1 MSSLDTSASMR
12 VAGTSGSTTRTQRP
26 MDVTTLDGRAYAK
39 FITAGSYFLR
49 KYRQVLNDLN
59 VFPVPDGDTGTNM
72 YLTCRQAALEAGKL
86 HDRPLS
92 EVAAAAAQ
100 GALMGARGNSG
111 VIISQMLRGFA
122 HHVRHRND
130 IDTFMLATGM
140 REGVQ
145 AARQA
150 LVKVVDGTIISVA
163 EAAADSAY
171 RLALREPD
179 FYRLAG
185 GVLRAANE
193 ALDRTPEQLPV
204 LKEAGVVDSGGAGF
218 VYFFEG
224 VLRFLPDVKIR
235 TTAFPRRPAR
245 QKVFTPAQ
253 IVGENKYCTEFILE
267 NASCS
272 LSELRQQ
279 LAPRGDSLIVAGA
292 EPTIKVH
299 VHTDDPSA
307 VQAIAGR
314 YGELTRVKVDNMEQQ
329 HQVLVVERPTVPFS
343 IVALVPGPGF
353 EQIVR
358 ELGAEVVVPAAQ
370 NPSVRDLL
378 LSITTCLGE
387 TIYVFVNDKNVAL
400 AAQEAALLRQAQ
412 PFDNAQGDTRRV
424 TVHVIPTP
432 DIVAGIAGL
441 FAMRSGGNG
450 ALPDPTTILEA
461 AMHPR
466 SARVFFAGKDATVGG
481 TTVAQGKP
489 AATSAGVL
497 YAGATL
503 TEAAQAALQAMGARD
518 GGLITVYYGG
528 AQKEK
533 DAQRLA
539 EELRATFAQ
548 ADVEYYYGGQ
558 KNAEYWVSHDE

>member
-1 MSSLDTSASMR
+1 MTRLKVPSLER
-12 VAGTSGSTTRTQRP
+12 VRP

-86 HDRPLS
+86 HERPIS

-122 HHVRHRND
+122 HHVRHRSE

-171 RLALREPD
+171 HLALHEPD

-185 GVLRAANE
+185 GMLRSAND
-193 ALDRTPEQLPV
+193 ALDRTPDQLPV

-218 VYFFEG
+218 VYFIEG
-224 VLRFLPDVKIR
+224 VLRFLPDVKVR
-235 TTAFPRRPAR
+235 STAFPRRPVR

-253 IVGENKYCTEFILE
+253 VVGENKYCTEFILE
-267 NASCS
+267 KASCTPVD
-272 LSELRQQ
+272 LRAQ
-279 LAPRGDSLIVAGA
+279 LTPKGDSLIVAGA
-292 EPTIKVH
+292 QPTIKVH
-299 VHTDDPSA
+299 IHTDDPDG
-307 VQAIAGR
+307 VQALAAR
-314 YGELTRVKVDNMEQQ
+314 HGELTRVKVDNMEQQ
-329 HQVLVVERPTVPFS
+329 HNVLVVERPAKAYS
-343 IVALVPGPGF
+343 IVSLVPGPGF

-358 ELGAEVVVPAAQ
+358 ELGAEVVVNSAQ

-378 LSITTCLGE
+378 LAITRCLGE
-387 TIYVFVNDKNVAL
+387 TVYVFVNDKNVAL
-400 AAQEAALLRQAQ
+400 AAQEAAALRRA
-412 PFDNAQGDTRRV
+412 DSSVA
-424 TVHVIPTP
+424 VHVLATP

-441 FAMRSGGNG
+441 FAMRSSGEG
-450 ALPDPTTILEA
+450 APPDPAQILA
-461 AMHPR
+461 ASAHPR
-466 SARVFFAGKDATVGG
+466 SAQVFFAGKDATVGG

-497 YAGATL
+497 YAGGTL
-503 TEAAQAALQAMGARD
+503 KDAAQTALDAMGARD

-539 EELRATFAQ
+539 DELRMTFPQ

-558 KNAEYWVSHDE
+558 KNAEYWVSLDD

>member
-1 MSSLDTSASMR
+1 MTGLER
-12 VAGTSGSTTRTQRP
+12 VRP

-49 KYRQVLNDLN
+49 QYRQVLNDLN

-86 HDRPLS
+86 HGRPLS

-111 VIISQMLRGFA
+111 VIISQMLRGFS
-122 HHVRHRND
+122 HHVRHRAE

-140 REGVQ
+140 REGVA

-150 LVKVVDGTIISVA
+150 LVKVVEGTIISVA

-179 FYRLAG
+179 FYRLANG
-185 GVLRAANE
+185 MLRAANE
-193 ALDRTPEQLPV
+193 ALERTPEQLPE

-218 VYFFEG
+218 VYFLEG
-224 VLRFLPDVKIR
+224 VLRFLPDVQVR
-235 TTAFPRRPAR
+235 STAFPRRPVR
-245 QKVFTPAQ
+245 QQVFTPHQ
-253 IVGENKYCTEFILE
+253 VVGENKYCTEFFLE
-267 NASCS
+267 RAECS
-272 LSELRQQ
+272 LLDLRHL
-279 LAPRGDSLIVAGA
+279 LAPKGDSLIVAGA
-292 EPTIKVH
+292 PPTIKVH
-299 VHTDDPSA
+299 VHTDDPDG

-314 YGELTRVKVDNMEQQ
+314 HGKIARVKIDNMERQ
-329 HQVLVVERPTVPFS
+329 HNVLVVDRSQSAYS
-343 IVALVPGPGF
+343 IVALAPGPGF

-358 ELGAEVVVPAAQ
+358 ELGAEVVVPAVH

-378 LSITTCLGE
+378 LAMTKCLSE
-387 TIYVFVNDKNVAL
+387 SVYVFVNDKNAVL
-400 AAQEAALLRQAQ
+400 AAQEAAALRQTQDGKSTGAGTL
-412 PFDNAQGDTRRV
+412 A
-424 TVHVIPTP
+424 VHVLPTP

-441 FAMRSGGNG
+441 FAMRSTAPGD
-450 ALPDPTTILEA
+450 LPDPARIMEA
-461 AMHPR
+461 SAHAR
-466 SARVFFAGKDATVGG
+466 SAQVFVAGKDATVGG
-481 TTVAQGKP
+481 TSVTAGKP
-489 AATSAGVL
+489 AATSAGSL
-497 YAGATL
+497 YAGGTL
-503 TEAAQAALQAMGARD
+503 KDAVHAALVAMGARD

-533 DAQRLA
+533 DAQRLT
-539 EELRATFAQ
+539 EELRAAFPQ

-558 KNAEYWVSHDE
+558 KNAEYWVSLDD